1 MCARNQGGRGIA
13 HLLRALSGSVHG
25 LDTAGSRLPVMVDS
39 GVAEFLIRKELQIV
53 DGFFDRGFARGD
65 SLEKFGEGSLVHGAL
80 IVYFA
85 RLEVQVTAHFRKA
98 APV

>member
-1 MCARNQGGRGIA
+1 
-13 HLLRALSGSVHG
+13 V
-25 LDTAGSRLPVMVDS
+25 VDS
-39 GVAEFLIRKELQIV
+39 GVAEFLIGKELQIA
-53 DGFFDRGFARGD
+53 DGLLDGGFARGD
-65 SLEKFGEGSLVHGAL
+65 SLEKFGEGSLVHGAA